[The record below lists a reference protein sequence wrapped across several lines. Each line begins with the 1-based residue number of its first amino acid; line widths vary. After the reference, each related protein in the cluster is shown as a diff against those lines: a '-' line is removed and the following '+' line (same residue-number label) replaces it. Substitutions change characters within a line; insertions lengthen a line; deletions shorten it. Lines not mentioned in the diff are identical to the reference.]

1 MRDVESPKDNANL
14 PTFEE
19 IYQEQAGYVYNLA
32 LRMTGNPADADDV
45 YQEVFIRVHR
55 FLATYRGDGIKT
67 WLRRI
72 TTNVFC
78 TQVKKKQRETP
89 EEEVGAELATVEGE
103 PGALLEDREL
113 GEKLTVALDSLGT
126 VMRAAMI
133 LRGVE
138 GLSYQ
143 EIADLLEIPVG
154 TVRSRLSRARL
165 QLLSKLEG
173 PA

>member
-1 MRDVESPKDNANL
+1 LSSPL
-14 PTFEE
+14 ISTETPTFDE

-32 LRMTGNPADADDV
+32 LRMAGNPSDADDV

-55 FLATYRGDGIKT
+55 FLSSYRGDGLKT

-72 TTNVFC
+72 IFNVFC
-78 TQVKKKQRETP
+78 TQIRKQQREQP
-89 EEEVGAELATVEGE
+89 QEEIGLELITLEGE
-103 PGALLEDREL
+103 PGTILEGREI
-113 GEKLTVALDSLGT
+113 GEKLAVALDSLGP

-138 GLSYQ
+138 NLSYQ

-165 QLLSKLEG
+165 QLLSKLEVNS
-173 PA
+173 

>member
-1 MRDVESPKDNANL
+1 MTSPTECTKL

-19 IYQEQAGYVYNLA
+19 IHEAQAGFVYNLA
-32 LRMTGNPADADDV
+32 LRMAGNPADADDV
-45 YQEVFIRVHR
+45 YQEVFLRVHR
-55 FLATYRGDGIKT
+55 YRHTYRGDGLKT

-72 TTNVFC
+72 TANVFC
-78 TQVKKKQRETP
+78 TQFRKRQREAP
-89 EEEVGAELATVEGE
+89 EEDVGVDIISLDSE
-103 PGALLEDREL
+103 PGTLLDEREL
-113 GEKLTVALDSLGT
+113 GQPLAEALDCLGP

-143 EIADLLEIPVG
+143 EIAEMLEIPVG

-165 QLLSKLEG
+165 QLLTKLE
-173 PA
+173 AK

>member
-1 MRDVESPKDNANL
+1 MSHKDSPTT
-14 PTFEE
+14 PTFDE
-19 IYQEQAGYVYNLA
+19 IYQEQARYVYNLA
-32 LRMTGNPADADDV
+32 LRMAGNPADADDI
-45 YQEVFIRVHR
+45 YQEVFLRVHR
-55 FLATYRGDGIKT
+55 FLNTYRGDGLKT

-72 TTNVFC
+72 TVNVFC
-78 TQVKKKQRETP
+78 TQIRKQQRETP
-89 EEEVGAELATVEGE
+89 EEEVGSELSTVEGE
-103 PGALLEDREL
+103 PGTLLDAQEL
-113 GEKLTVALDSLGT
+113 GEKLAAALNSLGT

-165 QLLSKLEG
+165 QLLSRLAG

>member
-1 MRDVESPKDNANL
+1 M

-32 LRMTGNPADADDV
+32 LRMAGNPADADDV
-45 YQEVFIRVHR
+45 YQEVFLRVHR
-55 FLATYRGDGIKT
+55 YLPTYRGDGLRT

-72 TTNVFC
+72 TANVFC
-78 TQVKKKQRETP
+78 TQAKKRQREAP
-89 EEEVGAELATVEGE
+89 EEEVGIDLVSLESE
-103 PGALLEDREL
+103 PGTLLDEREL
-113 GEKLTVALDSLGT
+113 GQSLSQALDCLGP

-143 EIADLLEIPVG
+143 EIADVLEIPVG

-165 QLLSKLEG
+165 QLLSRLE
-173 PA
+173 AKE